1 MARKATAG
9 QKATAK
15 KYVVRTTKSVGGK
28 RVELDADTLK
38 KRVLVA
44 KTALVKKKN
53 VAKKKANSNKMIG
66 SPIDKAADARIISS
80 TEAGKR
86 RAKKFSKIIYK
97 KKNPKTGKIELVTVR
112 RKNATSHKGIG
123 YITPTAGNVYTE
135 RRANRTD
142 KGRSL

>member
-15 KYVVRTTKSVGGK
+15 KYGVRTTKTVGGK
-28 RVELDADTLK
+28 RVELDAETLK
-38 KRVLVA
+38 KRTATA
-44 KTALVKKKN
+44 KAKLAKKKMT
-53 VAKKKANSNKMIG
+53 AKKKANSKKIIG
-66 SPIDKAADARIISS
+66 SPVSKAADARIMSS

-86 RAKKFSKIIYK
+86 KAKKYAKIKYK
-97 KKNPKTGKIELVTVR
+97 KKNPKTGKMEWVTVR

-123 YITPTAGNVYTE
+123 YITPTSGNVYTE

-142 KGRSL
+142 KGKFL

>member
-15 KYVVRTTKSVGGK
+15 KYGVRTTKTVGGK

-38 KRVLVA
+38 KRVLAV
-44 KTALVKKKN
+44 KTKLAKKK
-53 VAKKKANSNKMIG
+53 VSAKKKANSKKIIG
-66 SPIDKAADARIISS
+66 SPVSKAADARIMSS

-86 RAKKFSKIIYK
+86 IAKKYAKIQYK
-97 KKNPKTGKIELVTVR
+97 KKNPKTGKMEWVTVR
-112 RKNATSHKGIG
+112 RKNATSHNGK
-123 YITPTAGNVYTE
+123 YITPTSGNVYTE

-142 KGRSL
+142 KGKFL